1 VKNLLFFLEKNKF
14 KFYNRNPGCDM
25 RGVSGALFP
34 EIRFMRGRIPS
45 QGLNAGK

>member
-1 VKNLLFFLEKNKF
+1 MKNLLFFLEKKKF
-14 KFYNRNPGCDM
+14 TFYNLKPGCDM